1 MDPSWKRTGIA
12 WWGSSCVVFDDM
24 SITIFNSSSVDN
36 TGCCKI
42 KPSLS
47 LIASIW
53 PETYCHTLTESWAL
67 GIPVLVS
74 PLGALR
80 ERVENNGGGWFFDP
94 SRVES
99 ILETVQTI
107 RDNPDQWWSRRN
119 EIEIIPSRSTRDM
132 SREYVRIYKRLVG
145 LPLKEKTLC
154 LERASRN
161 QQGQDITEQTVS
173 NNTNQNVSRFGT
185 KGHHLKSRGLKRV

>member
-1 MDPSWKRTGIA
+1 MEVHFLGKKSREFHPSRFGAIDH
-12 WWGSSCVVFDDM
+12 GSYQPEELPHLLSA
-24 SITIFNSSSVDN
+24 
-36 TGCCKI
+36 I

-132 SREYVRIYKRLVG
+132 SREYVRIYKRLLG
-145 LPLKEKTLC
+145 SLLKEETRFLDI
-154 LERASRN
+154 SSGD
-161 QQGQDITEQTVS
+161 QQGQDITGQMVS
-173 NNTNQNVSRFGT
+173 TKTNKNVSRLGT
-185 KGHHLKSRGLKRV
+185 KGPHSKSRGLERV